1 MKQVV
6 TVARRTSLMLLSLSL
21 ILAPLI
27 LTGCGQETQVTTAL
41 PASLPVASAQPSAG
55 TSVPTANTSLS
66 DGSEAPSLQ
75 GANALS
81 PEGETIL
88 ADFMAKLN
96 AQLDLDAGQ
105 QEQVKGAVRMFL
117 IGMETKMQK
126 GQLDGQSG
134 QGRQSGTPFPP
145 ADGQPPDTTQMKQGQ
160 MGGPGQV
167 TQQLQEV
174 LTSDQ
179 LEVFQRLMEELRQEM
194 ILQRTIQQMGGTTPS
209 NDENK

>member
-6 TVARRTSLMLLSLSL
+6 TVARHTSLMLLSLSL

-27 LTGCGQETQVTTAL
+27 LTGCGQETQDTTAL
-41 PASLPVASAQPSAG
+41 PVSLPVAGAQPSTG
-55 TSVPTANTSLS
+55 TSAPTANTSLP

-75 GANALS
+75 EANALS

-96 AQLDLDAGQ
+96 AQLALDAGQ
-105 QEQVKGAVRMFL
+105 QEQVKSAVRRFL
-117 IGMETKMQK
+117 IGMEMKMQQ

-134 QGRQSGTPFPP
+134 QGRQSGTPSHP
-145 ADGQPPDTTQMKQGQ
+145 ADGQLPDTTQMKQGQ

-179 LEVFQRLMEELRQEM
+179 LEVFQQLMEELRQEM